1 MKSGASPISLSIFIG
16 SLNYLKKSVK
26 GRSRVEF
33 MARISCLAFFGLLL
47 ISIPLSAHHGNSAF
61 DNTKTLTLKGTVT
74 EWVWANP
81 HCWLKFDA
89 TDDKGNVVHWVA
101 ETSNPP
107 DMVNRG
113 WARSSFKPGDEITVT
128 LTPVKTG
135 QPVGRVNKVV
145 LPNGQEL
152 SAGGAPPPKPA
163 DNSPKP

>member
-1 MKSGASPISLSIFIG
+1 MGLKVSIF
-16 SLNYLKKSVK
+16 
-26 GRSRVEF
+26 
-33 MARISCLAFFGLLL
+33 CLVLLGAL
-47 ISIPLSAHHGNSAF
+47 VISIPLSAHHGNSAF

-81 HCWLKFDA
+81 HCWLKFDV
-89 TDDKGNVVHWVA
+89 TDDKGNVAHWVA

-113 WARSSFKPGDEITVT
+113 WARSSFKPGDQVTVT
-128 LTPVKTG
+128 VTPVKTG

-145 LPNGQEL
+145 LPNGEEL